1 MVCAPSA
8 ARNSSNSAIRPA
20 RRPTYDMVHLRPAVS
35 GVSRLRSLP
44 TWKAFPWPREN
55 PRQLSP
61 RTQRRRLRKPARS
74 KLRVQGRQSPRRG
87 LHLAEIFA
95 AGRGRH
101 PPGRNHAPGEK
112 SRTSKRKPIL
122 KPMHCPVILSEV
134 SASRSEALTQSKD
147 PMPAGTNASPRKE
160 FSHHSAL
167 TFARAACAAAVLL
180 LASLAAAQTLTGT
193 VKNSTTNKPAA
204 GDEVVLLK
212 LANGMEEAGRTKAD
226 AQGHFSFKLD
236 DAQSPH
242 LVRAI
247 HQEVTY
253 HRMAPPGS
261 TSVELEVYD
270 VGKKIDGISVVA
282 DVMRIQDATHG
293 QLEIVREFFVQN
305 DSKPPRTQMNERNLE
320 FYVPN
325 GAQIIEESASATT
338 ENGNPLKSAPVPE
351 GEKNRYSFI
360 FPLRPGQTRFEVA
373 YQLPYSGSANL
384 DPKSVY
390 PLEHFGVM
398 IPKAMQFTAG
408 QNLAFKVSGEGTL
421 EESQAGGAQGQEQGQ
436 TSEGGP
442 SPGGAQAASRPGGG
456 LGPPIDA
463 PDPLQKYRWQ
473 ILGSIAAALILGG
486 VYVAVRQQ
494 SAARALARQTPGSG
508 LRASI
513 QEDEYDPA
521 EVPATRAARPTSML
535 LEGLKEELFQLE
547 VERRQG
553 QITQAEYEK
562 AKSALDQTLER
573 ALKREAQKA

>member
-1 MVCAPSA
+1 VNFS
-8 ARNSSNSAIRPA
+8 
-20 RRPTYDMVHLRPAVS
+20 T
-35 GVSRLRSLP
+35 G
-44 TWKAFPWPREN
+44 
-55 PRQLSP
+55 
-61 RTQRRRLRKPARS
+61 
-74 KLRVQGRQSPRRG
+74 
-87 LHLAEIFA
+87 
-95 AGRGRH
+95 
-101 PPGRNHAPGEK
+101 
-112 SRTSKRKPIL
+112 KR
-122 KPMHCPVILSEV
+122 
-134 SASRSEALTQSKD
+134 
-147 PMPAGTNASPRKE
+147 PRKE
-160 FSHHSAL
+160 FSPHFAL
-167 TFARAACAAAVLL
+167 AFVRASAAAALL
-180 LASLAAAQTLTGT
+180 LMAALASAQTLTGT

-212 LANGMEEAGRTKAD
+212 LGQGMEEAGRTKAD

-236 DAQSPH
+236 EAQSPH

-253 HRMAPPGS
+253 HRMAPPGT

-270 VGKKIDGISVVA
+270 VGKKIDSVSVVA
-282 DVMRIQDATHG
+282 DIMRIQDATQG

-305 DSKPPRTQMNERNLE
+305 NSKPPRTQMNEHNLE
-320 FYVPN
+320 FYIPN
-325 GAQIIEESASATT
+325 GAQIIEDSASATT

-360 FPLRPGQTRFEVA
+360 FPLRPGLTRFEVA

-398 IPKAMQFTAG
+398 IPKAMQFAAAAPAAG
-408 QNLAFKVSGEGTL
+408 FKSGPYPNEPNATLEVASNTTPAQNLAFKISGEGTL
-421 EESQAGGAQGQEQGQ
+421 EEPQSGGAQGQGQEQSSEGAPGAGGAQG
-436 TSEGGP
+436 
-442 SPGGAQAASRPGGG
+442 SRPGGG

-473 ILGSIAAALILGG
+473 ILAGIAAALILGG

-494 SAARALARQTPGSG
+494 SAARALARQLPGSSAAANM
-508 LRASI
+508 L
-513 QEDEYDPA
+513 EDDYAPA
-521 EVPATRAARPTSML
+521 EVLATRAARPTSML

-553 QITQAEYEK
+553 QISQAEYEK